1 MILWVAVLGFV
12 FSALI
17 GFEVAWYFFKRV
29 SSPSPAGVARLMRE
43 TVIVTLK
50 TGEAWQGVLWED
62 DGRVLVLRNALGLG
76 MAERAENLPVDGE
89 LILFVSDIAYA
100 QKP

>member
-1 MILWVAVLGFV
+1 MTVWVSVLGFI

-17 GFEVAWYFFKRV
+17 GFEVAWYFFKR
-29 SSPSPAGVARLMRE
+29 SSSLPPSGIDRLIRE
-43 TVIVTLK
+43 QIIVTLK